1 MGNLKSPRGYFE
13 ISTWAS
19 NISSEVSF
27 DSSEEFFLPHVG
39 NKKYPRGDLRFSTW
53 ISFRPSLG
61 TVSSLRGNFSIP
73 PLFFLSQRGWDIF
86 IPSVWDDPFEPFYHI
101 ETVATVNS
109 LVSYYAEVGVLRHIK
124 RGRLT
129 CEVLWTSGQTF
140 PLAIALY
147 RGDDDASLR

>member
-1 MGNLKSPRGYFE
+1 MDILSSLSWNRIIPPR
-13 ISTWAS
+13 
-19 NISSEVSF
+19 
-27 DSSEEFFLPHVG
+27 EFF
-39 NKKYPRGDLRFSTW
+39 NS
-53 ISFRPSLG
+53 SLG
-61 TVSSLRGNFSIP
+61 I
-73 PLFFLSQRGWDIF
+73 FLSQRGWDIF

-109 LVSYYAEVGVLRHIK
+109 LVSYYAEVGLLRHIK